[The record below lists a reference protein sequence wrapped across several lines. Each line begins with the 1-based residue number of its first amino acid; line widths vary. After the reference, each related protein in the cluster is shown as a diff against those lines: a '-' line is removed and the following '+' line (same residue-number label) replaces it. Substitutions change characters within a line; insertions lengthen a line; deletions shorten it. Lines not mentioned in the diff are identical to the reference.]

1 MDDPGAQPDEES
13 IGALFARLI
22 EDGRAYAKAEL
33 ALLAAILRHRG
44 QRAGRAMA
52 ALGAAFVLALAAT
65 MALVVGLVLGLAT
78 LIGPVGAGLA
88 IAAALGGTAYLCLRI
103 GLAGL
108 SGLGSDQAERDA
120 IERGKR

>member
-1 MDDPGAQPDEES
+1 MDDPGAQPDDES

-52 ALGAAFVLALAAT
+52 ALGAAFILVLAAT

-88 IAAALGGTAYLCLRI
+88 IAAGFGGAAYLCLRI

-120 IERGKR
+120 IKRGKA